1 MTGEVRDR
9 PVEMSLT
16 VAEVRSK
23 TTATTRSGN
32 RLPDYEITRLP
43 ILQSA

>member
-16 VAEVRSK
+16 VAEVRSE
-23 TTATTRSGN
+23 TNDGAEHLGDDSIRQS
-32 RLPDYEITRLP
+32 IT
-43 ILQSA
+43 